1 MAWRTLNVM
10 IYFLSHEV
18 TATWR
23 MCDVSVRDGAAN
35 ENVVC
40 ERVGDCWG

>member
-1 MAWRTLNVM
+1 M
-10 IYFLSHEV
+10 ICFLSLEV

-23 MCDVSVRDGAAN
+23 MCDVSVRACDGAAN